1 MAHTQTRDR
10 INTTPL
16 KRNLRTLIYTGIK
29 MVVGLFISTSGTL
42 TETTLPAKTSD
53 VLEWL
58 RKKTKQPLMQFQGKM
73 IHDEDV
79 YSVFGVPCE
88 EEEENTN
95 QHMLPPPFNDD
106 MFTGTIV
113 VMKSI
118 NPNADDYDSHANQ
131 YKDLHS
137 VEYDEFYHSSTFQ
150 DDDDEENKDEDD
162 DQGDVVVEDEDDDV
176 PNVDREL
183 VPVHTVHASNVYV
196 DHPLRTLVRDKFDSN
211 EVETAI
217 LKKCVADAQ
226 EWFIDQGWDN
236 HVFVNLYRNRAIDLY
251 RYRELLPTMTIE
263 AFVNSTPLV
272 QNPERWAEI
281 VRSTNDKDT
290 ATHSKKQTASIFMF
304 CRRCRKETRCDY
316 YQMQT
321 RSADEPMTTFVTC
334 LECDLRWKF

>member
-1 MAHTQTRDR
+1 
-10 INTTPL
+10 
-16 KRNLRTLIYTGIK
+16 

-42 TETTLPAKTSD
+42 AETTLPAKTSD

-251 RYRELLPTMTIE
+251 RYRDLLPTMTIE

>member
-1 MAHTQTRDR
+1 
-10 INTTPL
+10 
-16 KRNLRTLIYTGIK
+16 
-29 MVVGLFISTSGTL
+29 MVVALFIAPSGTL
-42 TETTLPAKTSD
+42 TETPLPTKTPD

-79 YSVFGVPCE
+79 YAVFGVPCE

-106 MFTGTIV
+106 LFTGVLVI
-113 VMKSI
+113 MKSN

-131 YKDLHS
+131 YKDLRS
-137 VEYDEFYHSSTFQ
+137 VEYDEFYHSSTFPE
-150 DDDDEENKDEDD
+150 DDDDGEKEEEDD
-162 DQGDVVVEDEDDDV
+162 TGDAVVEEEDDDV
-176 PNVDREL
+176 PTVDREL
-183 VPVHTVHASNVYV
+183 VPVHTVLASNVYV
-196 DHPLRTLVRDKFDSN
+196 EHPLRTLVRDKFDSN

-226 EWFIDQGWDN
+226 EWFIDQTWSN
-236 HVFVNLYRNRAIDLY
+236 TVFLNLYRNRAIDLY
-251 RYRELLPTMTIE
+251 RYRHLMSRMTVDE
-263 AFVNSTPLV
+263 FVTSTPLL

-281 VRSTNDKDT
+281 VQSTSEKEK
-290 ATHSKKQTASIFMF
+290 ATHSKKQTASIFMD
-304 CRRCRKETRCDY
+304 CRRCRKKTRCDY

-334 LECDLRWKF
+334 LDCDLRWKF

>member
-1 MAHTQTRDR
+1 
-10 INTTPL
+10 
-16 KRNLRTLIYTGIK
+16 

-251 RYRELLPTMTIE
+251 RYRDLLPTMTIE

>member
-1 MAHTQTRDR
+1 
-10 INTTPL
+10 
-16 KRNLRTLIYTGIK
+16 

>member
-1 MAHTQTRDR
+1 MNVHTPTV
-10 INTTPL
+10 TP
-16 KRNLRTLIYTGIK
+16 IK
-29 MVVGLFISTSGTL
+29 MVVALFISTSGAL

-106 MFTGTIV
+106 LFAGTIV
-113 VMKSI
+113 VMKST
-118 NPNADDYDSHANQ
+118 NASADDYDAHANQ
-131 YKDLHS
+131 YKDLRS

-150 DDDDEENKDEDD
+150 EDDDEEEKDD
-162 DQGDVVVEDEDDDV
+162 DDDGGDAVVEEEDDDV
-176 PNVDREL
+176 PTVDREL
-183 VPVHTVHASNVYV
+183 VPVHTVHASNVYI

-217 LKKCVADAQ
+217 LRKCVADAQ
-226 EWFIDQGWDN
+226 EWFIDQTWEN
-236 HVFVNLYRNRAIDLY
+236 PVFLNLYRNRAIDLY
-251 RYRELLPTMTIE
+251 RYRQLMPTMTID
-263 AFVNSTPLV
+263 AFVNSTPML
-272 QNPERWAEI
+272 QNPERWTEI
-281 VRSTNDKDT
+281 VQNTAEKEK
-290 ATHSKKQTASIFMF
+290 ATHSKKQTASIFMH
-304 CRRCRKETRCDY
+304 CRRCGKKTRCDY

>member
-1 MAHTQTRDR
+1 
-10 INTTPL
+10 
-16 KRNLRTLIYTGIK
+16 
-29 MVVGLFISTSGTL
+29 MVVALFISVSGAL
-42 TETTLPAKTSD
+42 TETSLPAKTPD

-106 MFTGTIV
+106 LFTGTLV

-118 NPNADDYDSHANQ
+118 NPSADDYDSHANQ

-150 DDDDEENKDEDD
+150 EDEEDDNKEDDE
-162 DQGDVVVEDEDDDV
+162 DQGDAVVEDEDDDV

-211 EVETAI
+211 EVETEI

-226 EWFIDQGWDN
+226 TWFIDQGWDN
-236 HVFVNLYRNRAIDLY
+236 PVFVNLYRNRAIDLY
-251 RYRELLPTMTIE
+251 RYRQLMPTMTVD
-263 AFVNSTPLV
+263 AFVKSTPLL

-281 VRSTNDKDT
+281 VRSTNDKDK
-290 ATHSKKQTASIFMF
+290 ATYSKKQTASIFMF

-321 RSADEPMTTFVTC
+321 RSADEPMTTFFTC
-334 LECDLRWKF
+334 LDCDLRWKH

>member
-1 MAHTQTRDR
+1 M
-10 INTTPL
+10 
-16 KRNLRTLIYTGIK
+16 KRNLETHTHITFK
-29 MVVGLFISTSGTL
+29 MVLALFISTSGTL
-42 TETTLPAKTSD
+42 TETPLPAKTPD

-79 YSVFGVPCE
+79 YAVFGVPCE
-88 EEEENTN
+88 DEEENAN
-95 QHMLPPPFNDD
+95 QHMLPPPFNED
-106 MFTGTIV
+106 MFVGTLV
-113 VMKSI
+113 VMKSV
-118 NPNADDYDSHANQ
+118 NANADDYDAHANQ
-131 YKDLHS
+131 YKDLRS

-150 DDDDEENKDEDD
+150 EDEDDEEKDEDD
-162 DQGDVVVEDEDDDV
+162 EGGEAVVEEEDDDV
-176 PNVDREL
+176 PTVDREL
-183 VPVHTVHASNVYV
+183 VPVHTVHASNVYI

-226 EWFIDQGWDN
+226 EWFIDQTWEN
-236 HVFVNLYRNRAIDLY
+236 PVFLNLYRNRAIDLF
-251 RYRELLPTMTIE
+251 RYRQMMPTMTVD
-263 AFVNSTPLV
+263 AFVNSTPML

-281 VRSTNDKDT
+281 AQNTTEKEK
-290 ATHSKKQTASIFMF
+290 ATHSKKQTASIIMD
-304 CRRCRKETRCDY
+304 CRRCRKKTRCDY